1 MHNKVIY
8 VHAPFR
14 KYEVDGESYAE
25 VDGAKFSAKITD
37 AVTELAYQNYKV
49 ISVVP
54 IISGRYAGNSST
66 GTYCMYTEGATIV
79 AEKL

>member
-1 MHNKVIY
+1 MCNKVIY

-14 KYEVDGESYAE
+14 KYEVNGETYAE

-37 AVTELAYQNYKV
+37 AVAELSSQNYKI

-54 IISGRYAGNSST
+54 IISGRYAGGSAAGS
-66 GTYCMYTEGATIV
+66 YCMYTEGATIV